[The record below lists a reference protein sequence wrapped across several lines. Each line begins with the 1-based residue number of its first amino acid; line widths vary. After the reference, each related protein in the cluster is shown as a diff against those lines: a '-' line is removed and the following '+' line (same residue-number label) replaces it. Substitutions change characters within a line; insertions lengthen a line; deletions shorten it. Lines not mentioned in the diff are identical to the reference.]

1 MVAPYINILNK
12 TIQRCSNLAMV
23 AELFESEF
31 RELTERVILTLT
43 WSRAASSVLFI
54 GTSTLAAD
62 LSSKDSKMD
71 FLLSISMTNTVNIQS
86 CIPTSELEVKT
97 NSKYRS
103 NSSKSNYNQI
113 QLAQTTSYLTL
124 IFLTQIILAKF
135 LWVKQTV
142 GETAHFS

>member
-1 MVAPYINILNK
+1 MV
-12 TIQRCSNLAMV
+12 V
-23 AELFESEF
+23 ELSEFEF

-43 WSRAASSVLFI
+43 LSKVASSALSI
-54 GTSTLAAD
+54 GTSTPAAV

-103 NSSKSNYNQI
+103 NSSESDYNH
-113 QLAQTTSYLTL
+113 
-124 IFLTQIILAKF
+124 ILASIDYVLF
-135 LWVKQTV
+135 NPNLFTPDY
-142 GETAHFS
+142 